1 MKDAL
6 ARAGG
11 YAELQPVARAR
22 VPVVKLIDTLAY
34 AASRNA
40 YGELDGAHAGG
51 GGEPISADVTLN
63 NEVRRRRRDRG
74 GGAAAAVDGDGR

>member
-22 VPVVKLIDTLAY
+22 VPVVKLVDTLAY
-34 AASRNA
+34 A

-74 GGAAAAVDGDGR
+74 GGATAAVDGEGR